1 MELSAKRIFISL
13 MFVTYQILKDRRSI
27 YALMIWLSFKFL
39 YKLVFRQNKNNDSQ
53 DIINHIY
60 NKLSDCIANFA

>member
-1 MELSAKRIFISL
+1 M
-13 MFVTYQILKDRRSI
+13 
-27 YALMIWLSFKFL
+27 MIWLSFKFL
-39 YKLVFRQNKNNDSQ
+39 YKLVFWQNKNNDSQ